1 MAEGRG
7 PGSID
12 WSQVDLSAFGFPRG
26 RRGRP
31 TSRVGF
37 VIGILVLLF
46 FLVPLLIGP
55 LVTFLTDL
63 LWFRS
68 VGLEDVYLRRYTAS
82 FWAFLVFFFA
92 FFVLAAPNLYAALR
106 PQVTR
111 VVIDASRPRARPLVT
126 TLRLLP
132 LLLIPSFAF
141 GLTGSAQWDP
151 LLRWLNAIP
160 FGVTDPVFGRDV
172 GFYFFTL
179 PVLDFL
185 RGWLIGAVVLIA
197 LGVLGIYVVRGVV
210 GVATAPLA
218 RGDLAVAGRTAL
230 ALARPARA
238 HLSILGGLFLALVAG
253 GYVLDQFDLLFRD
266 EGVLTGIGYTS
277 ANARLPG
284 LVILSVV
291 VGIAA
296 LACFANAFVRTLW
309 ILVGAIGVW
318 IVASV
323 LLLAVYPSLV
333 DAIVVKPD
341 QLNKERPYI
350 ARNIAATRAAFGLGN
365 IDETAFNVV
374 DNPTA
379 EVTRRELG
387 DVSTVR
393 LWDYRPL
400 LDAYQQLQGLRQYY
414 AFQDVDV
421 DRYQVNGV
429 ERPVM
434 LSARELDQNKLPR
447 EARTWVNLHLFY
459 THGFGA
465 ALTPVGGVTPE
476 GLPVLQLRDIPLQGE
491 PKVDQPRIYYGQ
503 LTSNYAI
510 VQTSQDEFDYA
521 QENGDAKT
529 RFSGGGGVRISTLW
543 DRILFSLRFADF
555 NLFASTQITGD
566 SRMLFNR
573 EIESRARLVAPFL
586 SFDRDPYVVIS
597 GGKIYWIQDAYTT
610 GSRYPYSK
618 LSGSI
623 NYIRNSVKVVTDAY
637 DGTVTFYVIDDTD
650 PVVRTLRAIYPT
662 LFAKSVADMPADL
675 RAHLRYPEDLFRR
688 QVDLFSTYHM
698 TDPDEFYSRGDAWRI
713 ASEIF
718 QQGAAAQPIEPYY
731 VTTQMPGATHK
742 EFVLFV
748 PMTPAGNDRNNM
760 VSWIAGRADAPEYGK
775 LRVLRFPKDRNIL
788 GPLQIENRFDTDT
801 AIRQQITLL
810 GGGGASVIRGN
821 LLVLPV
827 GDSFLYVEPL
837 FVQANQGGR
846 IPELKRV
853 IVATQDK
860 IAMEDTFPKALD
872 QIFGAA
878 AAPTPGG
885 APPGPAQPPTAPG
898 ASPTPRPSPGAAP
911 VPADVGTLV
920 KQASDQYQRAQD
932 ALKAGDFA
940 EYGRQIKLLEDTLA
954 RLRAA
959 TGQ

>member
-1 MAEGRG
+1 
-7 PGSID
+7 
-12 WSQVDLSAFGFPRG
+12 
-26 RRGRP
+26 
-31 TSRVGF
+31 
-37 VIGILVLLF
+37 
-46 FLVPLLIGP
+46 
-55 LVTFLTDL
+55 
-63 LWFRS
+63 
-68 VGLEDVYLRRYTAS
+68 
-82 FWAFLVFFFA
+82 
-92 FFVLAAPNLYAALR
+92 
-106 PQVTR
+106 
-111 VVIDASRPRARPLVT
+111 
-126 TLRLLP
+126 
-132 LLLIPSFAF
+132 
-141 GLTGSAQWDP
+141 
-151 LLRWLNAIP
+151 
-160 FGVTDPVFGRDV
+160 
-172 GFYFFTL
+172 
-179 PVLDFL
+179 
-185 RGWLIGAVVLIA
+185 
-197 LGVLGIYVVRGVV
+197 
-210 GVATAPLA
+210 
-218 RGDLAVAGRTAL
+218 
-230 ALARPARA
+230 
-238 HLSILGGLFLALVAG
+238 
-253 GYVLDQFDLLFRD
+253 
-266 EGVLTGIGYTS
+266 
-277 ANARLPG
+277 
-284 LVILSVV
+284 
-291 VGIAA
+291 
-296 LACFANAFVRTLW
+296 
-309 ILVGAIGVW
+309 
-318 IVASV
+318 
-323 LLLAVYPSLV
+323 
-333 DAIVVKPD
+333 
-341 QLNKERPYI
+341 
-350 ARNIAATRAAFGLGN
+350 
-365 IDETAFNVV
+365 
-374 DNPTA
+374 
-379 EVTRRELG
+379 
-387 DVSTVR
+387 
-393 LWDYRPL
+393 
-400 LDAYQQLQGLRQYY
+400 
-414 AFQDVDV
+414 
-421 DRYQVNGV
+421 V

-529 RFSGGGGVRISTLW
+529 RFSGGGGVRVSTLW

-878 AAPTPGG
+878 APTPGG
-885 APPGPAQPPTAPG
+885 APPGPAQPPTTPG

-911 VPADVGTLV
+911 VPVDVTTLV
-920 KQASDQYQRAQD
+920 KQASDQYQKAQD